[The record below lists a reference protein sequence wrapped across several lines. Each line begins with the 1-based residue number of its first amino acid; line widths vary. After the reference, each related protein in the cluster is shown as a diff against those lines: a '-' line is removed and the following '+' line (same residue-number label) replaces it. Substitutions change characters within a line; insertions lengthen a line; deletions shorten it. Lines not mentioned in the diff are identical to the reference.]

1 MFVFFFTSIF
11 DSELKL
17 KIRAKKKIINLI
29 TLYAFESGNIAG
41 FNDENNQY
49 KKIEIIIDR
58 GPKKH
63 RNINK
68 TYVIPTKLGIH
79 LNTIAIKIIKL
90 TKEDFLSVFFILR
103 FFSLVHLFRHV
114 LNTKKHV

>member
-1 MFVFFFTSIF
+1 MFFFTSIF
-11 DSELKL
+11 ESELKL

-29 TLYAFESGNIAG
+29 NLYAFASGNIAG

-49 KKIEIIIDR
+49 KKIELIIDR

-68 TYVIPTKLGIH
+68 TYAMPTKFGIH
-79 LNTIAIKIIKL
+79 LNIIAVKIIKL
-90 TKEDFLSVFFILR
+90 TKEDFFSVFFILR
-103 FFSLVHLFRHV
+103 FFSKVHLFHHV